1 MPVKKVKPPQKL
13 PKRQNIVTA
22 EVNDKRVTVG
32 GVKTTVRRAKFAKE
46 VVKNGGRKLKA
57 AKDAGFVN
65 PKDASYLAK
74 MPDVQ
79 AIMHVT
85 RQQIRGINPLSIEEI
100 KQLGAELS
108 MVSIADL
115 AEPDGTFNLPNI
127 RKRGLSRFIKE
138 VEIDS
143 TTDMKTGKTKTR
155 TKLKGY
161 SRLEALKLL
170 AGIKEQEE
178 NRDLAL
184 VQALSALF
192 TEYPHLL
199 KQKDHVFS
207 AFAKTYALG
216 ADTVESLFE
225 RFGDVYLPDVID
237 VEAS

>member
-1 MPVKKVKPPQKL
+1 MPVKKAKPQKL
-13 PKRQNIVTA
+13 PKRQNVVTA

-138 VEIDS
+138 VETTSS
-143 TTDMKTGKTKTR
+143 TDLKTGKTKTVI
-155 TKLKGY
+155 KLKGY
-161 SRLEALKLL
+161 SRLDALKLL
-170 AGIKEQEE
+170 ADIQEGE
-178 NRDLAL
+178 EGRDLQV
-184 VQALSALF
+184 VQALSNLF
-192 TEYPHLL
+192 ADKPQLL
-199 KQKDHVFS
+199 KDKSRIFS
-207 AFAKTYALG
+207 AFAKTYAIPV
-216 ADTVESLFE
+216 DTIESLFE
-225 RFGDVYLPDVID
+225 RFGEAYLPPVID
-237 VEAS
+237 VKAG